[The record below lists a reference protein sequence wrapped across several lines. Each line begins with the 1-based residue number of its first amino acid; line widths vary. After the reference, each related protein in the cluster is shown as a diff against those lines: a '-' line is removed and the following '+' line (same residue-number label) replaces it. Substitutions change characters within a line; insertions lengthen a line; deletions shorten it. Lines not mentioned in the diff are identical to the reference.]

1 MKEEVEPPPLSSSS
15 VKEEIFVRVRREPFE
30 YGLLPI
36 PKLIFSDGTVTLAST
51 SSCRIDA
58 DGISQVLNI
67 SIDYAHLVI
76 QTLASVLPSSD
87 LDPIATQSNALT
99 ADVYHL
105 ILFLYIQSYKKL
117 LPRTHK
123 DSASV
128 SDVWP
133 STSAF
138 DGFVSFLSPLQLV
151 RSNSRRFMPS
161 QADEESHQL
170 SYLQKHLANIL
181 SLLADSV
188 DGEDEESLVLT
199 LELFEHLG
207 FLIQFGEKG
216 SNRIP
221 LSQAA
226 PFFANSDPDMPAIP
240 VPAGQVH
247 DWILQHI
254 EAALEHKITSK
265 EGGSPV
271 TADQDIPMADSG
283 PSSCKGLS
291 EGSQSFVEGISK
303 TSVVKQ
309 ASDFKGSS
317 VKVLNCQDAVV
328 YILAPLKYAT
338 VYGCSDATIVFGAIG
353 KAVRVEHCERVQVIT
368 ATKRITI
375 ANCRECVFYVGVNQ
389 RPLILGDNHKLQVA
403 PYNTFYPQLE
413 EHLSQVGVDTT
424 INKWNEPLVLGVV
437 DPHDSLSHPAG
448 VSDVQAESATCL
460 NPDHFTNFLIP
471 NWYGSET
478 PNPTK
483 QNPFALPD
491 VYMASQEKNHQ
502 GLEEIRQALRDIQL
516 EENRKRELSCALHV
530 YFKDWLYASGNIRQL
545 YCLHGD

>member
-1 MKEEVEPPPLSSSS
+1 MNEEAEPPSLSSS

-36 PKLIFSDGTVTLAST
+36 PKLIFSDGTVTLGPLKDKLVEKAST
-51 SSCRIDA
+51 SSYRIDA

-67 SIDYAHLVI
+67 STDYAHLVI

-87 LDPIATQSNALT
+87 FDPIATQSNALT

-138 DGFVSFLSPLQLV
+138 DGFVSFLSPLQLM

-188 DGEDEESLVLT
+188 DGEDEESLTLNFKPAFICPVVLVQPFS
-199 LELFEHLG
+199 ESRG
-207 FLIQFGEKG
+207 PSIFGEKG

-247 DWILQHI
+247 DWILQNI
-254 EAALEHKITSK
+254 EAALEHKISSK
-265 EGGSPV
+265 EGGSTV
-271 TADQDIPMADSG
+271 AADQDIPMADSG
-283 PSSCKGLS
+283 PISCKGLS

-309 ASDFKGSS
+309 ASDLKGSS
-317 VKVLNCQDAVV
+317 VKKV
-328 YILAPLKYAT
+328 
-338 VYGCSDATIVFGAIG
+338 
-353 KAVRVEHCERVQVIT
+353 KA
-368 ATKRITI
+368 
-375 ANCRECVFYVGVNQ
+375 
-389 RPLILGDNHKLQVA
+389 
-403 PYNTFYPQLE
+403 
-413 EHLSQVGVDTT
+413 
-424 INKWNEPLVLGVV
+424 
-437 DPHDSLSHPAG
+437 
-448 VSDVQAESATCL
+448 
-460 NPDHFTNFLIP
+460 
-471 NWYGSET
+471 
-478 PNPTK
+478 
-483 QNPFALPD
+483 
-491 VYMASQEKNHQ
+491 
-502 GLEEIRQALRDIQL
+502 
-516 EENRKRELSCALHV
+516 
-530 YFKDWLYASGNIRQL
+530 
-545 YCLHGD
+545 

>member
-1 MKEEVEPPPLSSSS
+1 MNEEVEPPSLSSS

-36 PKLIFSDGTVTLAST
+36 PKLIFSDGTVTLGPLKDKLVEKAST
-51 SSCRIDA
+51 SSYRIDA

-67 SIDYAHLVI
+67 STDYAHLVI

-87 LDPIATQSNALT
+87 FDPIPTQSNALT

-188 DGEDEESLVLT
+188 DGEDEESLALNFKPAFICPVVLVQPFSESRGPPIVLT
-199 LELFEHLG
+199 LERFEHLG

-247 DWILQHI
+247 DWILQNI
-254 EAALEHKITSK
+254 EAALEHKISSK

-271 TADQDIPMADSG
+271 AADQDIPMADSG

-309 ASDFKGSS
+309 ASDLKGSS
-317 VKVLNCQDAVV
+317 VKKV
-328 YILAPLKYAT
+328 
-338 VYGCSDATIVFGAIG
+338 
-353 KAVRVEHCERVQVIT
+353 KA
-368 ATKRITI
+368 
-375 ANCRECVFYVGVNQ
+375 
-389 RPLILGDNHKLQVA
+389 
-403 PYNTFYPQLE
+403 
-413 EHLSQVGVDTT
+413 
-424 INKWNEPLVLGVV
+424 
-437 DPHDSLSHPAG
+437 
-448 VSDVQAESATCL
+448 
-460 NPDHFTNFLIP
+460 
-471 NWYGSET
+471 
-478 PNPTK
+478 
-483 QNPFALPD
+483 
-491 VYMASQEKNHQ
+491 
-502 GLEEIRQALRDIQL
+502 
-516 EENRKRELSCALHV
+516 
-530 YFKDWLYASGNIRQL
+530 
-545 YCLHGD
+545 